1 MSANT
6 KISAMFA
13 AQKKAFGDANPDTG
27 IGGLGEWPTEGEH
40 DCYILGVDTSDKA
53 LYRFT
58 NDQGQQIELPATEFR
73 FRYQL
78 LNDEANPDS
87 PLVWRGAPFM
97 FPDNPALVTSEGRRT
112 GLLIERNR
120 FCGHLSTLLGMK
132 VGTADGLD
140 VSDAFEKSAEL
151 LTSDKQVVGTV
162 RCQYR
167 KGKGTASDR
176 IYKTEFLNKLLS
188 QG

>member
-1 MSANT
+1 MANS

-27 IGGLGEWPTEGEH
+27 VGGLGEWPAEGEH
-40 DCYILGVDTSDKA
+40 DCYVLALEVNDKA
-53 LYRFT
+53 TYKFQ
-58 NDQGQQIELPATEFR
+58 DPQGQAVELPATEFR

-78 LNDEANPDS
+78 LNDETNPDS
-87 PLVWRGAPFM
+87 PLVWGGAPFG
-97 FPDNPALVTSEGRRT
+97 FPDDASRVTAEGRRT
-112 GLLIERNR
+112 GLQIERNR
-120 FCGHLSTLLGMK
+120 FCGHLSTLLGTK

-140 VSDAFEKSAEL
+140 VADAIEKVISTL
-151 LTSDKQVVGTV
+151 SSDKQVVATV

-167 KGKGTASDR
+167 KGKGNSASR

-188 QG
+188 A